1 MLRDRLRLLGLGHRT
16 TANVIAARSI
26 TAEACTRHRHSLHV
40 HSWWSLHRSHHLLL
54 LSHHLSAHDGSIR
67 HPLHHWLT
75 SVAHSWVH
83 LSLLVMVVVA
93 ILLSLVE
100 PLLATLIGAHLV
112 ILMMIVVGTTSIIH
126 LGVHRMTPS
135 LLMAL
140 DTHLESR
147 FEKHGQQ
154 IDQILGTTHVGKL
167 RLTLLIALPLLSSFV
182 MNLFI
187 AYRAHLLGIAVL
199 HVESILTLEEYISRE
214 LLGKLALILF
224 LEVDEGLLSSRDHLD
239 TRDFTLACRLEV
251 DFQFLI
257 SGANREVLNEQ
268 TEEHDGLLVFKIV
281 HLELLNSSGLLF
293 CLSDI
298 QIGDLDSFDHLVVLS
313 WLLIVM

>member
-1 MLRDRLRLLGLGHRT
+1 MLVDGVTNELLFGLLICTSLKLGRHEHRFELHGVVICILRAHMLRDRLRLLGLGHRT

-83 LSLLVMVVVA
+83 LSLLMMVVVA
-93 ILLSLVE
+93 ILLSLIE

-112 ILMMIVVGTTSIIH
+112 ILMIVVGTTSIIH

-147 FEKHGQQ
+147 FEKHGQ
-154 IDQILGTTHVGKL
+154 
-167 RLTLLIALPLLSSFV
+167 
-182 MNLFI
+182 
-187 AYRAHLLGIAVL
+187 
-199 HVESILTLEEYISRE
+199 
-214 LLGKLALILF
+214 
-224 LEVDEGLLSSRDHLD
+224 
-239 TRDFTLACRLEV
+239 
-251 DFQFLI
+251 
-257 SGANREVLNEQ
+257 
-268 TEEHDGLLVFKIV
+268 
-281 HLELLNSSGLLF
+281 
-293 CLSDI
+293 
-298 QIGDLDSFDHLVVLS
+298 
-313 WLLIVM
+313 